1 MPPGP
6 PPPNSTRFLTFFN
19 YVIRSC
25 RQFFIIR
32 LVLYHQTKT
41 PINFWCR
48 QKLNPKFLIQ
58 PSKTLSVELTET
70 NEHLFYLN
78 NHFYTFLLLFS
89 FKISLSSEIKFV
101 ASHPSLIP
109 NTQLLPYLASHLSQP
124 CRHRCCCS
132 ASSSQPPLPLLC
144 FFFTTQLS
152 LLVLILHRYGFFFF
166 FVATAGA
173 SSSFVQYRFD
183 DSYFFCIWV

>member
-1 MPPGP
+1 M
-6 PPPNSTRFLTFFN
+6 
-19 YVIRSC
+19 
-25 RQFFIIR
+25 
-32 LVLYHQTKT
+32 
-41 PINFWCR
+41 
-48 QKLNPKFLIQ
+48 NPKFLIQ
-58 PSKTLSVELTET
+58 PSETLPVELTET
-70 NEHLFYLN
+70 DEHLFYLN

-152 LLVLILHRYGFFFF
+152 LLVLILYRYGFFFF

-183 DSYFFCIWV
+183 DSYFFLYKGLMILFFFFFFFCITGITIHICLMSLGSKFLYVGLMSLDLNLG